1 VSGLGTPEP
10 RGPAEAKKAAI
21 GRTAQKVLKRQI
33 TGKDT
38 WCVCGARDDGV
49 VKGMVDLRCGPSHA
63 GSGVREQ
70 FQVEAWSERCALGC
84 VPVT

>member
-1 VSGLGTPEP
+1 V
-10 RGPAEAKKAAI
+10 KKAVI